1 MCEMCGNSVPEV
13 NTVKIEGAILKL
25 CPACSRFGAIIETND
40 TSSSTSKGVTAP
52 IAASRLSVRQKKREE
67 RDVFTELP
75 PLELDPDWPK
85 KIRAARE
92 SMGLTLEAFGTILNE
107 KSSVI
112 HKLEGGEI
120 QPPDAMVRKIERTLK
135 IRLTAPT
142 DSA

>member
-1 MCEMCGNSVPEV
+1 MCGKSVPDV
-13 NTVKIEGAILKL
+13 NTVKVEGAILKL
-25 CPACSRFGAIIETND
+25 CPTCSKFGAIIETNEV
-40 TSSSTSKGVTAP
+40 SSPGERTVTAP
-52 IAASRLSVRQKKREE
+52 LAATRLSVRQKKREE

-92 SMGLTLEAFGTILNE
+92 SMGLTQEAFGNILNE
-107 KSSVI
+107 KISVI

-135 IRLTAPT
+135 IRLIAPPE
-142 DSA
+142 SS